1 MKANRKLTDLT
12 MIKKNFDIDKRTIVF
27 KEFFKSQL
35 NYFQFTWMSCNR
47 TANNRINR
55 LHKSA
60 RRLA

>member
-47 TANNRINR
+47 NDNNRINR
-55 LHKSA
+55 LHESA

>member
-35 NYFQFTWMSCNR
+35 NYFKFTWMSCNR

-55 LHKSA
+55 LHESA